1 MKNTS
6 QVSTEGPRFRT
17 IARDS
22 VLTVYQPPDLPPSL
36 VITLNQNTT
45 TDNSDDEDDDEEEE
59 EVTHVVPG
67 DRLQAECTSGPAHP
81 APNLTLQVGN
91 IIPFARN
98 IPVGRTNNA
107 IQCNTYS
114 SYCGL
119 TDTNL

>member
-45 TDNSDDEDDDEEEE
+45 TDNSDDEDTDNDDDEEEE
-59 EVTHVVPG
+59 EVIHVVPG

-91 IIPFARN
+91 TISEDDIRLRIAAHF
-98 IPVGRTNNA
+98 IVMK
-107 IQCNTYS
+107 
-114 SYCGL
+114 
-119 TDTNL
+119 

>member
-45 TDNSDDEDDDEEEE
+45 TDNSDDEDTDNDDDEEEE
-59 EVTHVVPG
+59 EEVIHVVSG
-67 DRLQAECTSGPAHP
+67 DRLQAKCTSGPAHP

-91 IIPFARN
+91 
-98 IPVGRTNNA
+98 TM
-107 IQCNTYS
+107 S
-114 SYCGL
+114 L
-119 TDTNL
+119 TWTITVE

>member
-22 VLTVYQPPDLPPSL
+22 VLTVYQPPDLEPSL

-91 IIPFARN
+91 
-98 IPVGRTNNA
+98 TM
-107 IQCNTYS
+107 S
-114 SYCGL
+114 L
-119 TDTNL
+119 TWTITVE

>member
-45 TDNSDDEDDDEEEE
+45 TDNNDDEEEE
-59 EVTHVVPG
+59 EEVIHVVSG
-67 DRLQAECTSGPAHP
+67 DRLQAKCTSGPAHP

-91 IIPFARN
+91 
-98 IPVGRTNNA
+98 TM
-107 IQCNTYS
+107 S
-114 SYCGL
+114 L
-119 TDTNL
+119 TWTITVE

>member
-45 TDNSDDEDDDEEEE
+45 ADNSDDEDDEEEE

-67 DRLQAECTSGPAHP
+67 DRLQAECISGPSH
-81 APNLTLQVGN
+81 
-91 IIPFARN
+91 
-98 IPVGRTNNA
+98 
-107 IQCNTYS
+107 
-114 SYCGL
+114 
-119 TDTNL
+119 